1 VRRMDK
7 PFEVISESLPN
18 HEKAM
23 EFMEK
28 LYTVATTKAVYSE
41 PVEVGEYK
49 VITASE
55 VHVMKGFGYGSG
67 GGTAPSPKVEEDQE
81 DGKQESGI
89 GYGGG
94 GGGGGT
100 AAARPVAVIEI
111 GPHGVR
117 VEPIVD
123 PTKIAIAFFT
133 TIISIF
139 AMGSKMKRAN
149 RR

>member
-1 VRRMDK
+1 MEK
-7 PFEVISESLPN
+7 PFEVIAELVPDQD
-18 HEKAM
+18 KAY

-28 LYTVATTKAVYSE
+28 LYTVANPKAVFGE

-49 VITASE
+49 VITATE
-55 VHVMKGFGYGSG
+55 LHVMKGFGYGG
-67 GGTAPSPKVEEDQE
+67 GGGVGNNPGDEEKGDE
-81 DGKQESGI
+81 PVSV

-133 TIISIF
+133 TLISIF
-139 AMGSKMKRAN
+139 AMGSKMKRA
-149 RR
+149 RL

>member
-1 VRRMDK
+1 MDK
-7 PFEVISESLPN
+7 PFELLKESIPDQD
-18 HEKAM
+18 KAY
-23 EFMEK
+23 EFMEQ
-28 LYTVATTKAVYSE
+28 LYAVSSPKAVYSE

-55 VHVMKGFGYGSG
+55 VYVMQGFGYGSG
-67 GGTAPSPKVEEDQE
+67 GGVSSGAADQE
-81 DGKQESGI
+81 AEEGSEEEQNV

-100 AAARPVAVIEI
+100 ASARPVAAIEI

-139 AMGSKMKRAN
+139 AMGSKLKRASSK
-149 RR
+149 

>member
-1 VRRMDK
+1 MDK
-7 PFEVISESLPN
+7 PFEVITESIPDQD
-18 HEKAM
+18 KAY

-28 LYTVATTKAVYSE
+28 LYTVANPKAVFSD
-41 PVEVGEYK
+41 PIEVGEYT
-49 VITASE
+49 VITATE
-55 VHVMKGFGYGSG
+55 LHVMKGFGYGG
-67 GGTAPSPKVEEDQE
+67 GGGVGNNPAGEEEGTDPV
-81 DGKQESGI
+81 SI

-100 AAARPVAVIEI
+100 AAARPIAAIEI

-133 TIISIF
+133 TLISIF
-139 AMGSKMKRAN
+139 AMGSKMKRA

>member
-1 VRRMDK
+1 MIRMDK
-7 PFEVISESLPN
+7 PFEVIAESIPDQD
-18 HEKAM
+18 KAY

-28 LYTVATTKAVYSE
+28 LYTVANPKAVFSE
-41 PVEVGEYK
+41 PVEAGEYK
-49 VITASE
+49 VITATE
-55 VHVMKGFGYGSG
+55 LHLMMGFGYGG
-67 GGTAPSPKVEEDQE
+67 GGGVGNDPAGEEEDAE
-81 DGKQESGI
+81 PISI

-100 AAARPVAVIEI
+100 AAARPVAAIEI

-133 TIISIF
+133 TLISIF
-139 AMGSKMKRAN
+139 AMGSRMKRA

>member
-1 VRRMDK
+1 MDK
-7 PFEVISESLPN
+7 PFELINESIPN
-18 HEKAM
+18 QDKAY
-23 EFMEK
+23 EFMEQ
-28 LYTVATTKAVYSE
+28 LYAVASPKAVYSD

-55 VHVMKGFGYGSG
+55 VFVMQGFGYGGG
-67 GGTAPSPKVEEDQE
+67 GGTSGAPGDKEDEEGSEEEQAV
-81 DGKQESGI
+81 

-100 AAARPVAVIEI
+100 ASARPVAAIEI

-139 AMGSKMKRAN
+139 AMGSKLKQARLK
-149 RR
+149 

>member
-1 VRRMDK
+1 MESEMNKPIEIVTESITNHDK
-7 PFEVISESLPN
+7 AI
-18 HEKAM
+18 

-28 LYTVATTKAVYSE
+28 LYTVASPKAVFSD
-41 PVEVGEYK
+41 PVEAGEYK

-55 VHVMKGFGYGSG
+55 LAIVKGFGYGGG
-67 GGTAPSPKVEEDQE
+67 GGTGPSQETEGEDSQE
-81 DGKQESGI
+81 PTV

-100 AAARPVAVIEI
+100 AMARPVAAIEI

-133 TIISIF
+133 TFISMM
-139 AMGSKMKRAN
+139 AMMAKMKRAKQ
-149 RR
+149 R

>member
-1 VRRMDK
+1 MDK
-7 PFEVISESLPN
+7 PFEVIKESIPDQDR
-18 HEKAM
+18 AY

-28 LYTVATTKAVYSE
+28 LYEVANPKAVYSE
-41 PVEVGEYK
+41 PVEVGEYT

-67 GGTAPSPKVEEDQE
+67 GGGATTPATDEDAENGEEEQ
-81 DGKQESGI
+81 SI

-117 VEPIVD
+117 VEPVVD

-133 TIISIF
+133 TILSII
-139 AMGSKMKRAN
+139 AMGSKMKRAA
-149 RR
+149 RG

>member
-1 VRRMDK
+1 MDK
-7 PFEVISESLPN
+7 PFELVRESIPN
-18 HEKAM
+18 QEKAF

-28 LYTVATTKAVYSE
+28 LYDIADPKAVYGE

-55 VHVMKGFGYGSG
+55 VYIMQGYGYGYG
-67 GGTAPSPKVEEDQE
+67 GGAGSGSPDTDTVDEGPDDKS
-81 DGKQESGI
+81 DGQAVGI
-89 GYGGG
+89 GGG
-94 GGGGGT
+94 GGGGGSVS
-100 AAARPVAVIEI
+100 ARPVAAIEI

-133 TIISIF
+133 TLISIF
-139 AMGSKMKRAN
+139 AMSSRLKKGLK
-149 RR
+149 

>member
-1 VRRMDK
+1 MDK
-7 PFEVISESLPN
+7 PFDVIAESIPDQD
-18 HEKAM
+18 KAY

-28 LYTVATTKAVYSE
+28 LYTVANPKAVFSE
-41 PVEVGEYK
+41 PVEAGEYK
-49 VITASE
+49 VITATE
-55 VHVMKGFGYGSG
+55 LYVMQGFGYGG
-67 GGTAPSPKVEEDQE
+67 GGGVGNNPDSEEEGD
-81 DGKQESGI
+81 ESVSV

-100 AAARPVAVIEI
+100 AAARPVAAIEI

-133 TIISIF
+133 TLISIF
-139 AMGSKMKRAN
+139 AMGSKLKRAS
-149 RR
+149 R

>member
-1 VRRMDK
+1 MTKMDK
-7 PFEVISESLPN
+7 PFEVIAESIPDQD
-18 HEKAM
+18 KAY

-28 LYTVATTKAVYSE
+28 LYTVANPKAVFSE

-49 VITASE
+49 VITATE
-55 VHVMKGFGYGSG
+55 LHVMQGFGYGG
-67 GGTAPSPKVEEDQE
+67 GGGAGNNPDSEEEGAAPAS
-81 DGKQESGI
+81 I

-100 AAARPVAVIEI
+100 AAARPVAAIEI

-133 TIISIF
+133 TLISIF
-139 AMGSKMKRAN
+139 AMGSKMKRA

>member
-1 VRRMDK
+1 MDK
-7 PFEVISESLPN
+7 PFEIIAESIPN
-18 HEKAM
+18 QDKAY

-28 LYTVATTKAVYSE
+28 LYTVANPKAVFSE

-55 VHVMKGFGYGSG
+55 IQLMKGFGYGSG
-67 GGTAPSPKVEEDQE
+67 GGGATMPTGEEDTE
-81 DGKQESGI
+81 NGDGEQSI

-100 AAARPVAVIEI
+100 VAARPVAVIEI

-133 TIISIF
+133 TIVSIF
-139 AMGSKMKRAN
+139 VMGSKMKRAS
-149 RR
+149 RM